1 MRAEAERDD
10 KKSWH
15 VTKLGLGVRL
25 LVACK
30 LAVMLR
36 ATRTAS
42 ASKIQ
47 MKLCFNQRCGVVLK
61 EALKMLKEELKL
73 RHAQPRARSRRF
85 C

>member
-1 MRAEAERDD
+1 VRAEAERDD
-10 KKSWH
+10 RKSWRVTKLGLG

-30 LAVMLR
+30 LAVMFH

-47 MKLCFNQRCGVVLK
+47 IKLCFNQRCGVELK
-61 EALKMLKEELKL
+61 EALKL
-73 RHAQPRARSRRF
+73 RHAQPRERPCRF